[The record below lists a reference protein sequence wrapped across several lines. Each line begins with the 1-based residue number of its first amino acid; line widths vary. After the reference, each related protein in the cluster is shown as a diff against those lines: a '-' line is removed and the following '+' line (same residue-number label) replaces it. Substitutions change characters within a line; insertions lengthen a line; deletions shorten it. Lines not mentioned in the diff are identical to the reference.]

1 MLQYPSHRPVPRMV
15 LASTLEKLSD
25 NPRYLAAVLLDSSRP
40 WNDRLDE
47 LHDAGIPVSR
57 TRARNLASCMRR
69 FGVRTSGA
77 SCRMPTLTR
86 TARNRNRHFSPTPIW
101 STPPDGIPTDSRW
114 PAGSLDI

>member
-47 LHDAGIPVSR
+47 LHDAGIPVIRFR
-57 TRARNLASCMRR
+57 TTLRTMHPQLAGITIIGPLAATMSTVSSLLIAASSTVVRDLYEKS
-69 FGVRTSGA
+69 FGKK
-77 SCRMPTLTR
+77 
-86 TARNRNRHFSPTPIW
+86 
-101 STPPDGIPTDSRW
+101 
-114 PAGSLDI
+114 